1 MYGDRLMLYDK
12 RADMFFVCFT
22 KHWTMKRGASEKAIW
37 VKYMSVAWVT
47 SNLSSIQ
54 KKRRELGPDV
64 KIVTETQAR
73 RIEEMRALDE
83 EYNRSRKA
91 AGTQ

>member
-22 KHWTMKRGASEKAIW
+22 KHWTMKRGASVKAIW
-37 VKYMSVAWVT
+37 VQDMSVAWVT

-73 RIEEMRALDE
+73 RIMEMRALDE
-83 EYNRSRKA
+83 EYARVNNV
-91 AGTQ
+91 